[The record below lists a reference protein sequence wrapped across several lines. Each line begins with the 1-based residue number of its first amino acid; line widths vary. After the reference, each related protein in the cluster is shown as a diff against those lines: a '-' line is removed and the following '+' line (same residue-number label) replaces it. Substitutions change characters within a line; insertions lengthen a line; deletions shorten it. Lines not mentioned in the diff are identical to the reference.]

1 MSQVAD
7 LLERLAAA
15 GLTLATAESLTGGL
29 LATSLTDVPGASR
42 VFRGGVVAYATDV
55 KRSVLGVPGDLLERH
70 GAVSGECA
78 EAMAAGARELLG
90 ASFGVSTTGVAGP
103 DQQEGHPVGTVWVG
117 LAGPTGT
124 TSRLL
129 ALPGGRDQV
138 RAATCRAAVSL
149 LDGILG
155 REDQGVG

>member
-1 MSQVAD
+1 MSPVDD
-7 LLERLAAA
+7 LLGRLSAA

-29 LATSLTDVPGASR
+29 LAGSLTSVPGASR
-42 VFRGGVVAYATDV
+42 VFLGGVVAYATDV
-55 KRSVLGVPGDLLERH
+55 KQSVLGVPASLLERH

-78 EAMAAGARELLG
+78 EAMATGVRELLG
-90 ASFGVSTTGVAGP
+90 ASFGISTTGVAGP
-103 DQQEGHPVGTVWVG
+103 DEQEGRPVGTVWVG
-117 LAGPTGT
+117 VAGATGA

-129 ALPGGRDQV
+129 ALPGGRDEV
-138 RAATCRAAVSL
+138 REATCRAAVSL